1 MNFYIFSFKMEAH
14 KRYTHWL
21 LLLLA
26 IELVVVMSTAWYLE
40 PLIGDSTR
48 LGSYPENDFGWN
60 QPQQMFEK
68 TPAPTRQ
75 TYDQYADV
83 LVIGDSF
90 SFAGLYGVTNYPW
103 QTYLAEN
110 AGFSITTV
118 NHYTKTLP
126 YTYEK
131 TLFASIVNS
140 EGFQKNPPRVLILE
154 VIERQL
160 DILPDVGGN
169 CRVEHQVD
177 KIQEFIKGP
186 LAVPSKE
193 VFRNRQKPALKEQVS
208 YAYQYLTRLL
218 SRDRDTSPSVYSLE
232 LDNNKLFSNKRSDR
246 LLVYQGDV
254 RKRTWDEK
262 QLASIHCRLANMQ
275 DLVQKNGKTLFV
287 AMLVPDKL
295 SAYSRYLKDRSYA
308 GFGVIERLA
317 ADADLHVPRLDLA
330 MKAAIDGGMVD
341 VYLPDDTHWSYRGH
355 EIAAKVM
362 ADYLKR
368 FSGG

>member
-1 MNFYIFSFKMEAH
+1 MEAH
-14 KRYTHWL
+14 KRYIVWL
-21 LLLLA
+21 LALIA
-26 IELVVVMSTAWYLE
+26 IEMAVVVSTSLYLD

-48 LGSYPENDFGWN
+48 LGGYPENDFGWN
-60 QPQQMFEK
+60 RPQQMFEK
-68 TPAPTRQ
+68 TPEQTRQ
-75 TYDQYADV
+75 VYDRYADV

-103 QTYLAEN
+103 QTYLAAN
-110 AGFSITTV
+110 AGFSVTTV

-131 TLFASIVNS
+131 ALFAGIVNS
-140 EGFQKNPPRVLILE
+140 DSFQKNPPRVLILE

-169 CRVEHQVD
+169 CRAEHAVE
-177 KIQEFIKGP
+177 KTEKFINGP
-186 LAVPSKE
+186 LAVPPKE
-193 VFRNRQKPALKEQVS
+193 VSRSTNQPPLKEQVA
-208 YAYQYLTRLL
+208 YAYQYLGRLL
-218 SRDRDTSPSVYSLE
+218 QRDRDTSPPVYALE
-232 LDNNKLFSNKRSDR
+232 LSNDKLFSNRRSGR

-262 QLASIHCRLANMQ
+262 QVESIRCRLLNMQ
-275 DLVQKNGKTLFV
+275 ELVQKNGKTLFV

-295 SAYSRYLKDRSYA
+295 SAYSGYLRDRSYA
-308 GFGVIERLA
+308 NFGVIERLA
-317 ADADLHVPRLDLA
+317 ADSSLHVPRLDLA
-330 MKAAIDGGMVD
+330 MKAAIDSGMVD
-341 VYLPDDTHWSYRGH
+341 VYLPDDTHWSSRGH

-362 ADYLKR
+362 RDYLMR